1 MPGMG
6 GSSFSSTNPLV
17 VSLFRHSGFET
28 SVSWIIAIALVMLV
42 VASVLR
48 RVNTF
53 NLSAG
58 GLGEARSRTYLR
70 MAFGAVWLI
79 DGILQ
84 FQASMPLGMAN
95 GVVAPAAAGTPSWLH
110 TR

>member
-6 GSSFSSTNPLV
+6 GSKFASDNPLV
-17 VSLFRHSGFET
+17 VSLFHHSVFQT
-28 SVSWIIAIALVMLV
+28 SVSWIIAIALIALV

-53 NLSAG
+53 HLSAG
-58 GLGEARSRTYLR
+58 GLGEPGARTYLR
-70 MAFGAVWLI
+70 MGCGAIWLI

-84 FQASMPLGMAN
+84 FQAAMPLAMAN
-95 GVVAPAAAGTPSWLH
+95 GVVAPAAAGTP
-110 TR
+110 